1 MHHLRGLCVL
11 FSFNVEEKMVKQKKV
26 NIVTLGC
33 SKNLVDSEMLLN
45 QLDLN
50 GFKVVHD
57 SEQDDANI
65 VILNTCGFIADA
77 KEESIDTILN
87 FVDSRKAG
95 KLDKL
100 LVMGCLSARYKEEL
114 KQEIPEVDK
123 FYGKFD
129 FKEIVKDLNA
139 TFYEQK
145 MYHRVQTT
153 PSHFAYLKISEGCNR
168 HCSFC
173 AIPQFTGS
181 HKSRSMESLIEEA
194 QSLVDSGVKEL
205 LIIAQDL
212 SYYGIDMYGESKL
225 AELIDRLADIDGLE
239 WIRLHYTYPA
249 KFPHNVLKVMRER
262 SNVCKYLD
270 IPLQHITDRML
281 GMMRRRIDRKETIAL
296 VEKIRQEVP
305 EIALRT
311 TYLVGHPGET
321 EADFEELKAFI
332 REYPFERMGVFAYS
346 SEDDTYAFKMY
357 QDDIPQEVK
366 EARAAELME
375 IQQQISAEL
384 NQKHIGKTLRVLIDR
399 EEDDYYVGRTE
410 YDSPEV
416 DGEVLIEKTKTLQ
429 IGNFYPVHIT
439 GSDDFDLYGEL

>member
-1 MHHLRGLCVL
+1 MRRG
-11 FSFNVEEKMVKQKKV
+11 KV
-26 NIVTLGC
+26 NIITLGC

-57 SEQDDANI
+57 SEKDDANI

-77 KEESIDTILN
+77 KEESINTVLN
-87 FVDSRKAG
+87 FVDARKAG

-100 LVMGCLSARYKEEL
+100 LVMGCLSARYKKELTEEM
-114 KQEIPEVDK
+114 PEVDK

-173 AIPQFTGS
+173 AIPQFTGN
-181 HKSRSMESLIEEA
+181 HKSRSIESLLEEA
-194 QSLVDSGVKEL
+194 SKLVAGGVKEL
-205 LIIAQDL
+205 LVIAQDL

-225 AELIDRLADIDGLE
+225 AELIDKLADIEGLE
-239 WIRLHYTYPA
+239 WIRLHYAYPS
-249 KFPHNVLKVMRER
+249 KFPLELLKVIRER
-262 SNVCKYLD
+262 DNVCKYLD

-281 GMMRRRIDRKETIAL
+281 GMMRRKITREETIEL
-296 VEKIRQEVP
+296 INKIRAEVP
-305 EIALRT
+305 GIALRT
-311 TYLVGHPGET
+311 TFLVGHPGET
-321 EADFEELKAFI
+321 EEDFEELKAFVS
-332 REYPFERMGVFAYS
+332 EYKFDRVGVFAYS
-346 SEDDTYAFKMY
+346 SEDDTYAYKMY
-357 QDDIPQEVK
+357 EDSIPQEIK
-366 EARAAELME
+366 EQRADELMALQE
-375 IQQQISAEL
+375 GISASL
-384 NQKHIGKTLRVLIDR
+384 NEKYIGRQLKVLIDR
-399 EEDDYYVGRTE
+399 EEEDYFIGRTE

-416 DGEVLIEKTKTLQ
+416 DGEVLIEKVSQ
-429 IGNFYPVHIT
+429 IKIGEFYNVIIE
-439 GSDDFDLYGEL
+439 SASEFDLFGKLI